1 MQPPPSLLSPSS
13 PLVCKLHKS
22 LYGLKQAS
30 REWHTTLSSKLISLG
45 PLRFF
50 LGLEVARSKLGIQLN
65 QRKYTLSLLEDSGCL
80 AARPFK
86 THFDPSTKLQ
96 LTKGN
101 LLPDPSS
108 YRRLVGRLIYLTITR
123 PDIAYPVQQL
133 SLFMSKP
140 LDSHYKAAIRVLHYL
155 KLSPA
160 QGLFLSST
168 SPHTLKAFADSDW
181 ASCLD
186 SRKSITG
193 FCIFLGSSLISWK
206 TKKQNTVSRSSTE
219 AEYRA
224 LGSLVCE
231 LQWLQFLLTDLKVTS
246 STPTSV
252 YCDNQSAI
260 YLAHNPVFHERTKHI
275 EIDCHIVREKIQ
287 SKLVHLL
294 PIASVDQ
301 LADMFTKPLPAKQF
315 HLSIFKLGLCNLH
328 GPT

>member
-1 MQPPPSLLSPSS
+1 MKPPPGLLPTDS

-22 LYGLKQAS
+22 IYGLKQAS

-50 LGLEVARSKLGIQLN
+50 LGLEIARSKSGIHLN
-65 QRKYTLSLLEDSGCL
+65 QRKYTLSLLEDAGCL
-80 AARPFK
+80 AVKPSNTPFD
-86 THFDPSTKLQ
+86 HSTKLQ
-96 LTKGN
+96 ANQGQPLT
-101 LLPDPSS
+101 DPSS
-108 YRRLVGRLIYLTITR
+108 YRRLVGRLIYLTISR

-133 SLFMSKP
+133 SLYMSKP

-155 KLSPA
+155 KQSPA
-160 QGLFLSST
+160 QGLFFSAT
-168 SPHTLKAFADSDW
+168 SPLTLKAFADSDW

-193 FCIFLGSSLISWK
+193 FCIFLGTSIISWK

-231 LQWLQFLLTDLKVTS
+231 IQWLQYLFKDLHISTS
-246 STPTSV
+246 SPTSV
-252 YCDNQSAI
+252 YCDNRSAI

-287 SKLVHLL
+287 KGLIHLL

-301 LADMFTKPLPAKQF
+301 LADVFTKPLPPKLF
-315 HLSIFKLGLCNLH
+315 KSSISKLGLCNIH
-328 GPT
+328 SPT